1 MTEELI
7 IKSVKKYQ
15 EELTREGF
23 EPVKMDPDI
32 FVDPEDDFIQVK
44 EHCLWVCQQILH
56 FVEVGQPDLVT
67 MWFGFLQGVLW
78 MLGEHNIEELRQDN
92 VTLPG

>member
-23 EPVKMDPDI
+23 EPVKMDPDVY
-32 FVDPEDDFIQVK
+32 VDSEDSFIQVK

-56 FVEVGQPDLVT
+56 FIEVGQPDLVV